1 MVAAAIGIST
11 RYLHRVFESSEKSV
25 STHIR
30 AKRLQR
36 AREDLSDEHLHQ
48 KSISAIAIRN
58 GFANQSSFATSFK
71 KEFSVSPRSVR
82 TAARP

>member
-1 MVAAAIGIST
+1 VAAAIGVST

-36 AREDLSDEHLHQ
+36 ARDDLSDEGMHHR
-48 KSISAIAIRN
+48 SISEIAARN
-58 GFANQSSFATSFK
+58 GFASQSFFATSFK
-71 KEFSVSPRSVR
+71 KEFGVSPRSVR
-82 TAARP
+82 TAARS